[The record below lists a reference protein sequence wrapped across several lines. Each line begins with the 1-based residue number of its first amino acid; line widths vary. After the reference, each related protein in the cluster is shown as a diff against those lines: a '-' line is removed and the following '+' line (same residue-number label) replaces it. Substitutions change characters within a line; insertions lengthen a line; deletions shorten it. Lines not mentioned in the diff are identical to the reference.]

1 MTQLIDDDQ
10 APAPAVPLH
19 ERRAAARTR
28 ELSDLLERR
37 PELAGVY
44 GPADLAAEAV
54 RWSA

>member
-1 MTQLIDDDQ
+1 MTQLIDEK
-10 APAPAVPLH
+10 APATGPIPVQRH
-19 ERRAAARTR
+19 RAAVRTK

>member
-1 MTQLIDDDQ
+1 MTDDQ
-10 APAPAVPLH
+10 AVTTWPFPQKQ
-19 ERRAAARTR
+19 ERAAARAR

-44 GPADLAAEAV
+44 GPADLTAEAV